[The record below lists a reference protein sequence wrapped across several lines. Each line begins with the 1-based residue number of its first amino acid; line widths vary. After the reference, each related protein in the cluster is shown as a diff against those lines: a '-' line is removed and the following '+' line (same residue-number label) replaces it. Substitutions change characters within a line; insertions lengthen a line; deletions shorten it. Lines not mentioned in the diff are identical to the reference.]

1 MSSPHKYYP
10 DYLPPPLPEHHIL
23 CHCGGEYSGLKLG
36 KGNGKY
42 IGNFN
47 RWYQICAKCNDFLAH
62 GPPTPLHKVPE
73 DVQLDFAMR
82 QSAQA
87 KNDKGN
93 LPHAR
98 TTAGNVSDTA
108 GNTSAASKDVSESLP
123 PSVGVKQTYA
133 RPLPPGYGHAFVA
146 HHHAR
151 EARAD
156 ETFKRQKAQ
165 NALARTATLALW
177 DGAGDE
183 GHPWIHRVQ
192 TQSLGQLCLT
202 DHPEIIQRLAVP
214 TSGRVLLRK
223 VSLCD
228 TQCLGLEDEI
238 GRVTDKVAL
247 TVTHKRTRSSTDSSN
262 ISQPQAKAI
271 KLTGEEPTNDG
282 TILNSTRNATIQK
295 LPFTYVCQHVTG
307 MTIMLDVEHQ
317 VSETFKGA
325 FPGTEW
331 VRSTFYKTRALYI
344 QAREQGILDEFIDS
358 GETPQGR
365 WSELRK
371 RLDASRNGE
380 AAAENQGQENFTQK
394 DNSTTTV
401 YIAEKHHV
409 GWPPFAAD
417 DDQALSHPNVVNIS
431 VYWDPNIHGTCQ
443 ITVDNEVRV
452 IGCHKDGR
460 RLVAREQGLALYFT
474 KRFLPHD
481 SHSLDR
487 MLHDEAI
494 LLGTTS
500 VWLNRFK
507 EKAQTVGVQ
516 LADCTVVK
524 GCIWH
529 DRDNPSV
536 AWYAQPYLSG
546 RLVHTN
552 FPIVPSATCTP
563 FKDTLNAFTHYIV
576 VESGRHEI
584 VVDVQGMDDGG
595 HISIFDCKLHTDG
608 TTPRETRLICSLESM
623 RRRNADLKGLAVNLP
638 AWSNE
643 GFLCICERWPGLKE
657 LRNQCTPGA
666 GVDEP
671 AVFPY
676 FLRSFRRENNTVP
689 PSIYAPPMRAPSH
702 RAQTPLALESDMSSK
717 GARRQCS
724 SCTSPHTLARVLAHE
739 HLWSRRDVV
748 VWGASSS
755 GSDLH
760 EQRRIE
766 VLLLDIR
773 LAAIGPKR
781 EGHQASISSSEHRD
795 VQQWNTKLH
804 RGDDLPASR
813 WRFSTIEIQA
823 ILIELLENFEFSSSP
838 GNPEIVNASKLSVVP
853 TVSVNASPI
862 SLYTRGFGHRCGDS
876 AGRAN
881 SMANVYGLHCAVSS
895 DPRQARLANR
905 VWSRDAKQPS
915 CVHAF
920 QLVAVVPPTQRA

>member
-10 DYLPPPLPEHHIL
+10 DYLPPPLPERHIL

-47 RWYQICAKCNDFLAH
+47 HWYQICAKCNDFLAH

-73 DVQLDFAMR
+73 DVQLDFAMW

-87 KNDKGN
+87 KNDKGESIVLTCVQPGIHPLASADISGLS

-98 TTAGNVSDTA
+98 TAAGNVSDMA
-108 GNTSAASKDVSESLP
+108 GNTSVASKDVSESLP

-133 RPLPPGYGHAFVA
+133 RPLPPGYGRAFVA

-165 NALARTATLALW
+165 NALARTATLVLW

-192 TQSLGQLCLT
+192 TQSLA
-202 DHPEIIQRLAVP
+202 IP
-214 TSGRVLLRK
+214 TSGRVLLCK
-223 VSLCD
+223 GSLCD

-247 TVTHKRTRSSTDSSN
+247 TVTNKRTRSSTGSSN
-262 ISQPQAKAI
+262 ISQPQAKAV

-295 LPFTYVCQHVTG
+295 LPFTYFCQHVTS
-307 MTIMLDVEHQ
+307 MTIMFDVEHQ

-344 QAREQGILDEFIDS
+344 QAHEQGILDEFIDS

-380 AAAENQGQENFTQK
+380 AAAENQGQENFTHK
-394 DNSTTTV
+394 DNSTTMV

-417 DDQALSHPNVVNIS
+417 DDQALSHPNAVNIS

-460 RLVAREQGLALYFT
+460 R
-474 KRFLPHD
+474 
-481 SHSLDR
+481 
-487 MLHDEAI
+487 EAI

-507 EKAQTVGVQ
+507 EKAQTIGVQ
-516 LADCTVVK
+516 LADCTVVE

-536 AWYAQPYLSG
+536 AWYAHPYLSG
-546 RLVHTN
+546 RLLWSLGH
-552 FPIVPSATCTP
+552 
-563 FKDTLNAFTHYIV
+563 
-576 VESGRHEI
+576 HEI
-584 VVDVQGMDDGG
+584 VVDVQGT
-595 HISIFDCKLHTDG
+595 I
-608 TTPRETRLICSLESM
+608 
-623 RRRNADLKGLAVNLP
+623 
-638 AWSNE
+638 
-643 GFLCICERWPGLKE
+643 
-657 LRNQCTPGA
+657 
-666 GVDEP
+666 
-671 AVFPY
+671 
-676 FLRSFRRENNTVP
+676 
-689 PSIYAPPMRAPSH
+689 
-702 RAQTPLALESDMSSK
+702 PLAAQFMTVVQKPWSFISEAICVEGVAYTLIFQN
-717 GARRQCS
+717 RR
-724 SCTSPHTLARVLAHE
+724 HAH
-739 HLWSRRDVV
+739 HMD
-748 VWGASSS
+748 
-755 GSDLH
+755 
-760 EQRRIE
+760 
-766 VLLLDIR
+766 
-773 LAAIGPKR
+773 
-781 EGHQASISSSEHRD
+781 
-795 VQQWNTKLH
+795 
-804 RGDDLPASR
+804 
-813 WRFSTIEIQA
+813 
-823 ILIELLENFEFSSSP
+823 
-838 GNPEIVNASKLSVVP
+838 
-853 TVSVNASPI
+853 
-862 SLYTRGFGHRCGDS
+862 
-876 AGRAN
+876 
-881 SMANVYGLHCAVSS
+881 
-895 DPRQARLANR
+895 
-905 VWSRDAKQPS
+905 
-915 CVHAF
+915 
-920 QLVAVVPPTQRA
+920 

>member
-10 DYLPPPLPEHHIL
+10 DYLPPPLPERHIL
-23 CHCGGEYSGLKLG
+23 CRCGGEYSGLKLG

-87 KNDKGN
+87 KNDKGEMHPLASADISGLS
-93 LPHAR
+93 LPHPR
-98 TTAGNVSDTA
+98 TAAGNVSDTA

-133 RPLPPGYGHAFVA
+133 RPLPPGYGRAFVA

-165 NALARTATLALW
+165 NALARTATLVLW

-202 DHPEIIQRLAVP
+202 DHPEIIQRLGTRDGHLISFFEPRHVQWVSQIIQLPIAVP

-247 TVTHKRTRSSTDSSN
+247 T
-262 ISQPQAKAI
+262 PQAKAI

-295 LPFTYVCQHVTG
+295 LPFTYVCQHVTS

-331 VRSTFYKTRALYI
+331 
-344 QAREQGILDEFIDS
+344 AREQGILDEFIDS

-371 RLDASRNGE
+371 RLDASCNGE

-409 GWPPFAAD
+409 SWPPFAAD
-417 DDQALSHPNVVNIS
+417 DDQALSHPNAVNIS

-460 RLVAREQGLALYFT
+460 RLVAREQGPALYFA

-507 EKAQTVGVQ
+507 EKAQTIGVQ
-516 LADCTVVK
+516 LADCTVVE

-563 FKDTLNAFTHYIV
+563 FEDMLNAFAHYIV

-595 HISIFDCKLHTDG
+595 HISIFDCKLHTEYNPSSSAVHDSG
-608 TTPRETRLICSLESM
+608 AKALEFYIRGHLCGRRCGELGLES
-623 RRRNADLKGLAVNLP
+623 L
-638 AWSNE
+638 
-643 GFLCICERWPGLKE
+643 F
-657 LRNQCTPGA
+657 
-666 GVDEP
+666 
-671 AVFPY
+671 
-676 FLRSFRRENNTVP
+676 
-689 PSIYAPPMRAPSH
+689 
-702 RAQTPLALESDMSSK
+702 
-717 GARRQCS
+717 
-724 SCTSPHTLARVLAHE
+724 
-739 HLWSRRDVV
+739 
-748 VWGASSS
+748 
-755 GSDLH
+755 
-760 EQRRIE
+760 
-766 VLLLDIR
+766 
-773 LAAIGPKR
+773 
-781 EGHQASISSSEHRD
+781 
-795 VQQWNTKLH
+795 
-804 RGDDLPASR
+804 
-813 WRFSTIEIQA
+813 
-823 ILIELLENFEFSSSP
+823 
-838 GNPEIVNASKLSVVP
+838 
-853 TVSVNASPI
+853 
-862 SLYTRGFGHRCGDS
+862 
-876 AGRAN
+876 
-881 SMANVYGLHCAVSS
+881 
-895 DPRQARLANR
+895 
-905 VWSRDAKQPS
+905 
-915 CVHAF
+915 
-920 QLVAVVPPTQRA
+920 

>member
-10 DYLPPPLPEHHIL
+10 DYLPPPSLNVTF
-23 CHCGGEYSGLKLG
+23 CAVVVVS
-36 KGNGKY
+36 
-42 IGNFN
+42 NFN

-87 KNDKGN
+87 KNDKGEIHPLASADISGLS
-93 LPHAR
+93 LPHAC
-98 TTAGNVSDTA
+98 TAAGNVSDTA
-108 GNTSAASKDVSESLP
+108 GNTSAASKDVSESPP
-123 PSVGVKQTYA
+123 PSIGVKQTYA
-133 RPLPPGYGHAFVA
+133 RPFPPGYGHAFVA
-146 HHHAR
+146 HHHAH

-165 NALARTATLALW
+165 NALARTATLVLW

-183 GHPWIHRVQ
+183 GHPWIPRVQ
-192 TQSLGQLCLT
+192 TQS
-202 DHPEIIQRLAVP
+202 LAVP

-228 TQCLGLEDEI
+228 TQCLGLEYEI

-247 TVTHKRTRSSTDSSN
+247 T
-262 ISQPQAKAI
+262 PQAKAI

-307 MTIMLDVEHQ
+307 MNIMLDVEHQ
-317 VSETFKGA
+317 VSETFKGV

-331 VRSTFYKTRALYI
+331 
-344 QAREQGILDEFIDS
+344 AREQGILDEFIDS

-371 RLDASRNGE
+371 RLNASRNGE

-394 DNSTTTV
+394 DNSTTMV

-409 GWPPFAAD
+409 GWPLFAAD
-417 DDQALSHPNVVNIS
+417 DDQALSHPNAVNIS
-431 VYWDPNIHGTCQ
+431 MYWDPNIHGTCQ

-460 RLVAREQGLALYFT
+460 RLVAREQGPVLYFT

-481 SHSLDR
+481 SHSLDH

-507 EKAQTVGVQ
+507 EKAQTIGVQ
-516 LADCTVVK
+516 LADCTVVE

-563 FKDTLNAFTHYIV
+563 FEDTLNAFAHYIV
-576 VESGRHEI
+576 VESGHHEI

-595 HISIFDCKLHTDG
+595 HISIFDCKLHTEYNPSSSAVHDSG
-608 TTPRETRLICSLESM
+608 AKALEFYIRGHLCGRHCGELGLES
-623 RRRNADLKGLAVNLP
+623 L
-638 AWSNE
+638 
-643 GFLCICERWPGLKE
+643 F
-657 LRNQCTPGA
+657 
-666 GVDEP
+666 
-671 AVFPY
+671 
-676 FLRSFRRENNTVP
+676 
-689 PSIYAPPMRAPSH
+689 
-702 RAQTPLALESDMSSK
+702 
-717 GARRQCS
+717 
-724 SCTSPHTLARVLAHE
+724 
-739 HLWSRRDVV
+739 
-748 VWGASSS
+748 
-755 GSDLH
+755 
-760 EQRRIE
+760 
-766 VLLLDIR
+766 
-773 LAAIGPKR
+773 
-781 EGHQASISSSEHRD
+781 
-795 VQQWNTKLH
+795 
-804 RGDDLPASR
+804 
-813 WRFSTIEIQA
+813 
-823 ILIELLENFEFSSSP
+823 
-838 GNPEIVNASKLSVVP
+838 
-853 TVSVNASPI
+853 
-862 SLYTRGFGHRCGDS
+862 
-876 AGRAN
+876 
-881 SMANVYGLHCAVSS
+881 
-895 DPRQARLANR
+895 
-905 VWSRDAKQPS
+905 
-915 CVHAF
+915 
-920 QLVAVVPPTQRA
+920 